1 MKRRIIEVLAAAA
14 LVASAPQA
22 FAQTS
27 AGVTVHN
34 VASVSFKVGGIS
46 QTAPPDGTADFQ
58 VDRKID
64 LSVSEIGTNTTSAAP
79 LATNAALAF
88 QVTNSSNDYIDI
100 ALSATRGPIGTSA
113 SGTTSTELLPTTTT
127 YAYYSDDV
135 DADDAT
141 PGVDSDSDGKINGVW
156 DAGDTALTG
165 SYLDQVAPGANVTVF
180 VVASALPA
188 LGAESDTD
196 KVQDGDLLAVKLL
209 GTARSAYANQRVVT
223 FDGTGLV
230 VVPDGTG
237 SMGASFVNDDSSA
250 DDPTKVENVFA
261 DSADTDSTD
270 VANNGQDAS
279 YDVYEIASATITVS
293 KQSAVLWDPLNGTTN
308 PKAIPGAVVL
318 YCIAVSNSGGQDA
331 GDVTVSD
338 DIPANTSFVDKETD
352 VDADAG
358 TTIGVDTANSLRF
371 STATTCT
378 AADWSAAGTA
388 GGNAVE
394 DSTDDDVGDLVNVG
408 YYDSVSATKKITTTV
423 TSLSKQVATVDG
435 VTTTMF
441 LVKIL

>member
-1 MKRRIIEVLAAAA
+1 MNRRIIEVLAAAV

-34 VASVSFKVGGIS
+34 VASVSFKVGGTV
-46 QTAPPDGTADFQ
+46 QTAPPDGTADFK

-100 ALSATRGPIGTSA
+100 ALAATRGSIGTSA

-127 YAYYSDDV
+127 YSYYSDDV

-141 PGVDSDSDGKINGVW
+141 PGVDGDADGKINGVL
-156 DAGDTALTG
+156 DANDIALTG
-165 SYLDQVAPGANVTVF
+165 SYLDQVAPGDNVTVF
-180 VVASALPA
+180 VVASALPG
-188 LGAESDTD
+188 LGAESDPD
-196 KVQDGDLLAVKLL
+196 KVQDGDLLAVKLT

-223 FDGTGLV
+223 FDGTGLIV
-230 VVPDGTG
+230 TPDGTG
-237 SMGASFVNDDSSA
+237 SLGSSFADDTATADDS
-250 DDPTKVENVFA
+250 TKVENVFA
-261 DSADTDSTD
+261 DGADTDSSD
-270 VANNGQDAS
+270 VAGNGQDSS
-279 YDVYEIASATITVS
+279 YDVYEIASATISVN
-293 KQSAVLWDPLNGTTN
+293 KQSAVIWDPLNGTAN

-331 GDVTVSD
+331 GDVTISD
-338 DIPANTSFVDKETD
+338 DIPANTSFVDKEDD
-352 VDADAG
+352 VDADTG

-371 STATTCT
+371 GTATTCT

-388 GGNAVE
+388 GGDAIE
-394 DSTDDDVGDLVNVG
+394 DSTDDDTGDTVNFG

-423 TSLSKQVATVDG
+423 TSLSKQVSSVDG